1 MSNQEIALILDPKGE
16 HIEKNKIID
25 YRALSNEQNQ
35 PLIITGDEGCGK
47 THLIIKWLMEF
58 NRKDSSQQNKA

>member
-1 MSNQEIALILDPKGE
+1 MSNQEIALILDPNGE
-16 HIEKNKIID
+16 NAEKNKVID
-25 YRALSNEQNQ
+25 YRALSNEDNM

-58 NRKDSSQQNKA
+58 NSKDNG